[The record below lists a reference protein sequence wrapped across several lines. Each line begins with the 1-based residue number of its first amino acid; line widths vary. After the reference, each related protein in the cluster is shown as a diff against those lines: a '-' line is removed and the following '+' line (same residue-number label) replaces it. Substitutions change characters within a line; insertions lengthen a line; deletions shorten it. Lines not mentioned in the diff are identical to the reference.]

1 MKLALGTI
9 VDLPNVNY
17 GISKPHANLKLN
29 SSKYCLLNAF
39 AFRPSGD
46 NAMTDSL
53 FTLSLSWG
61 TLVAFLAGISCV
73 LLSCL
78 LIIFRKNRTARF
90 VFRDIITLVGLGVL
104 LPILWMKV
112 NDLSFNK
119 FGLPGENWVLAL
131 VANAVL
137 GVLLAAMFYFEAKKK
152 GRRVDFSGKYGTI
165 FYLMVGVLF
174 ETLFFYS
181 FLRQL
186 FEETFG
192 IIPALLLTSAFYSL
206 HHIGL
211 EEQMKDTTPAQ
222 ELKKLFFVGLMYS
235 ITFRIFNSALA
246 IFPFF
251 IGVGVISDLIV
262 EKQSSTPSWK
272 IALLTLLLMIASAG
286 IITYL

>member
-1 MKLALGTI
+1 
-9 VDLPNVNY
+9 
-17 GISKPHANLKLN
+17 
-29 SSKYCLLNAF
+29 
-39 AFRPSGD
+39 
-46 NAMTDSL
+46 MTDSL

-90 VFRDIITLVGLGVL
+90 VFRDIITLVGLGAL
-104 LPILWMKV
+104 LPIWWIKV

-119 FGLPGENWVLAL
+119 FGLLGENWAWAMLANIIL
-131 VANAVL
+131 AS
-137 GVLLAAMFYFEAKKK
+137 LLAAMFYFEAKKK
-152 GRRVDFSGKYGTI
+152 GQKPNFSGKYGTI

-211 EEQMKDTTPAQ
+211 EEQMKDTTPAK
-222 ELKKLFFVGLMYS
+222 ELTNLFFVGLIYS

-262 EKQSSTPSWK
+262 QKQSSTLPWK
-272 IALLTLLLMIASAG
+272 IALLTLFLMIASAG
-286 IITYL
+286 IIIYL